1 MAKRILA
8 LVLVLICLIALSGCK
23 SEQLRKVVF
32 SGDTYEIQTDS
43 MYPTFRIGDVI
54 EYEKAD
60 PETLRVGDIIVYWT
74 IRNGERVMNAHR
86 IAAIYE
92 DEEGTRVFETQGDAN
107 NCVDALTV
115 HQSEVIGKYVRT
127 VSGNSFP

>member
-23 SEQLRKVVF
+23 SKKLHEVFF
-32 SGDTYEIQTDS
+32 SGNTYEVQTDS

-54 EYEKAD
+54 EYEEVD
-60 PETLRVGDIIVYWT
+60 PGTLRVGDIIVYWT
-74 IRNGERVMNAHR
+74 FINGERAMNAHR
-86 IAAIYE
+86 IVAIYE
-92 DEEGTRVFETQGDAN
+92 YEEGTRIFETQGDAN
-107 NCVDALTV
+107 NAPDALTV